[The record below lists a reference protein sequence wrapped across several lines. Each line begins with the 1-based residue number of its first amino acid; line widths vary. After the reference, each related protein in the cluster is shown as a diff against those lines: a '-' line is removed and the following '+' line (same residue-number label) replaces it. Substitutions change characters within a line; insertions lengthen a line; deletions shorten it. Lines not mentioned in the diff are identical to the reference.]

1 MVQDVVSLEPRE
13 SCGSSVSQTEK
24 QLVAGEPTE
33 EMCYLKKLHNRY
45 CLPSWLWA
53 SSFQS
58 WSQNVNPERT
68 EEKAARL
75 CKVF

>member
-1 MVQDVVSLEPRE
+1 MYCKALDQKDGRWEIVQDVVSLEPSE

-45 CLPSWLWA
+45 CLPFVALG
-53 SSFQS
+53 Q
-58 WSQNVNPERT
+58 
-68 EEKAARL
+68 
-75 CKVF
+75 